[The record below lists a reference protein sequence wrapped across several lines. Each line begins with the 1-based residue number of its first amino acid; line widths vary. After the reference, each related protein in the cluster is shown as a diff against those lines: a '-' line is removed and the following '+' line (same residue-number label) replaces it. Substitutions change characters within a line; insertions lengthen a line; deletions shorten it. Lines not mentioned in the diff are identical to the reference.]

1 MTHGRTE
8 IKETTDSS
16 LQKQHENIGFKI
28 VYRYITDI
36 VA

>member
-8 IKETTDSS
+8 INGS

-28 VYRYITDI
+28 VTDI
-36 VA
+36 LLTS